1 MVTKQRE
8 KQAVGAWLVR
18 AVVAAAL
25 LGSAWV
31 HYDLWRDGFSDIDVI
46 GPLFLVNAVA
56 GVVIAVAVLAWNH
69 WIPAFL
75 AAGFGVATLGAYV
88 LSVTVGLFGVNEQF
102 TTQAEVWGVITEA
115 VCIVLGIAL
124 IVMAVRPGRRA

>member
-1 MVTKQRE
+1 MIS
-8 KQAVGAWLVR
+8 WLVR
-18 AVVAAAL
+18 VLVAAAL

-31 HYDLWRDGFSDIDVI
+31 HYDLWRNGFSDIAVI

-56 GVVIAVAVLAWNH
+56 GVVIAVGVLAWSH

-75 AAGFGVATLGAYV
+75 AAGFGASTLGAYV
-88 LSVTVGLFGVNEQF
+88 LSVTVGLFNVQEQF
-102 TTQAEVWGVITEA
+102 TTQAELWGVITEA